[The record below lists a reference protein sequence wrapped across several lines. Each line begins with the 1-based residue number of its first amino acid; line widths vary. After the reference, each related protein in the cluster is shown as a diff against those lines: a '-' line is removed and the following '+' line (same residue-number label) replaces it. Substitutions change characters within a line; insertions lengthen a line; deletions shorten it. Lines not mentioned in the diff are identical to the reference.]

1 MNPSYWQPEK
11 NHADERVALAGGSV
25 ASRGQRSEKRKLAS
39 TLGDL
44 GVGSNKRKKRGSSS
58 NLQGIDDEESA
69 LALNEL
75 IRRRKKLIFGKSA
88 IHSWGLYAAEPIE
101 AGSFVVEYLG
111 EYVRAAVAEAREKQY
126 RSLGF
131 GDDYIFRIDDDLLV
145 DATQRGGI
153 ARYANHCCEPN
164 CYSDIITAG
173 GKKRIVLYSK
183 ERIELGEEITYDY
196 KFGYEEDRSEAL
208 PCCCGSKGCKGF
220 LN

>member
-1 MNPSYWQPEK
+1 VPRRAPQSQRTRPLCTATHGARPDHAPINPI
-11 NHADERVALAGGSV
+11 
-25 ASRGQRSEKRKLAS
+25 SRTHRL
-39 TLGDL
+39 D
-44 GVGSNKRKKRGSSS
+44 GV
-58 NLQGIDDEESA
+58 Q
-69 LALNEL
+69 
-75 IRRRKKLIFGKSA
+75 
-88 IHSWGLYAAEPIE
+88 
-101 AGSFVVEYLG
+101 
-111 EYVRAAVAEAREKQY
+111 
-126 RSLGF
+126 
-131 GDDYIFRIDDDLLV
+131 V